1 MGSKTEAQEMS
12 FWEHLDVLRHCLL
25 RILLATAIASVAAF
39 ALKEQL
45 FGLVLAPSHGDFWLY
60 RLLGSEPFHIQL
72 INTALTEQFMVHMK
86 VAALAGLMA
95 ASPYVLYV
103 LIGFVSPALYQ
114 SERRPAL
121 VLTLC
126 AYLMFMTGLL
136 VSYCLLFPLTVHFL
150 GTYQVSTD
158 VVPMLSL
165 DSYINTFASLS
176 LVMGIV
182 FELPMLSFLLARM
195 GMLRAQWMNQVR
207 RHAIVVILIAAAVI
221 TPTSD
226 VFTLL
231 VVSLP
236 IYLLYETS
244 IGIVRIVEH
253 STDKRH
259 NINL

>member
-1 MGSKTEAQEMS
+1 MGTQTEARGMS
-12 FWEHLDVLRHCLL
+12 FWDHLEVLRHCLL
-25 RILLATAIASVAAF
+25 RILAATAIAAVAAF
-39 ALKEQL
+39 AFKQQL
-45 FGLVLAPSHGDFWLY
+45 FDIVLAPSRSDFWLY
-60 RLLGSEPFHIQL
+60 RALDSEPFRIQL

-103 LIGFVSPALYQ
+103 LIGFVSPALYR

-126 AYLMFMTGLL
+126 AYVMFVVGLL
-136 VSYCLLFPLTVHFL
+136 ASYLLLFPLTVRFL
-150 GTYQVSTD
+150 GTYQVSPD

-165 DSYINTFASLS
+165 DSYINTLASLS
-176 LVMGIV
+176 LAMGLV
-182 FELPMLSFLLARM
+182 FELPVLSFLMARM
-195 GMLRAQWMNQVR
+195 GMLRAQWMSAVR
-207 RHAIVVILIAAAVI
+207 RHAIVAILIAAAII

-236 IYLLYETS
+236 IYLLYEAS
-244 IGIVRIVEH
+244 IGIVRIAEKK
-253 STDKRH
+253 T
-259 NINL
+259 